1 MIYDI
6 TIGTRTYHLELT
18 EISDTA
24 ASGSSSTLWKCSL
37 NGRKITAQTAQISPN
52 TLSILLDGKSFEVH
66 REGSADKQQLTVRG
80 MRCEVVV
87 QDARSFQS
95 RKRKG
100 AGDAGRLRLT
110 ASMPGKVVRV
120 VVGEGDKVRAG
131 EGIVVVE
138 AMKMQNEIRSPKEG
152 IVKKLLAR
160 VGANVIAGD
169 LLAIVE

>member
-6 TIGTRTYHLELT
+6 IVGTQTYHLELT
-18 EISDTA
+18 EISD
-24 ASGSSSTLWKCSL
+24 SPPGSSSTLWKCSL
-37 NGRKITAQTAQISPN
+37 NGRELMAESVQISQS
-52 TLSILLDGKSFEVH
+52 TLSILLDGKSFEIH
-66 REGSADKQQLTVRG
+66 REGPADKQQLTVSG
-80 MRCEVVV
+80 VRCEVAV
-87 QDARSFQS
+87 QDARSLQS

-100 AGDAGRLRLT
+100 AGDAGTMRLT

-120 VVGEGDKVRAG
+120 AVSEGDKVSAG

-169 LLAIVE
+169 VLAIVE

>member
-6 TIGTRTYHLELT
+6 IIGTQTYRLELT
-18 EISDTA
+18 EISDPPCF
-24 ASGSSSTLWKCSL
+24 SGTLWKCLL
-37 NGRKITAQTAQISPN
+37 NGHEITAAALQISPS

-66 REGSADKQQLTVRG
+66 REGPADKQQLTVSG
-80 MRCEVVV
+80 MRCEVSV
-87 QDARSFQS
+87 QDARSLQS

-100 AGDAGRLRLT
+100 ANDAGTLRLT

-120 VVGEGDKVRAG
+120 AVSEGDKVRAG

-169 LLAIVE
+169 VLAIVE